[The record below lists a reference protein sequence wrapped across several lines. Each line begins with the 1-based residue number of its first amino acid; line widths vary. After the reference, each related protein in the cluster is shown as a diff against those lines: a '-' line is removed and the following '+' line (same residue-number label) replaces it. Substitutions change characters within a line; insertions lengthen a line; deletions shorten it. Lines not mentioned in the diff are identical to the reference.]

1 MKFKIRFADQ
11 IVGFFSLLA
20 MALLI
25 AFVFAL
31 GASQNWFVKKNIYYT
46 YFPSGAGFSVGMD
59 VTYKGF
65 PIGKISDV
73 DLEGSAARIEFYVL
87 EDYAEYAKEFSLVEL
102 ITSPIGLGSSFVF
115 HPGRGT
121 EIIPSG
127 SEIFRI
133 DSTTGRQFITAKKIA
148 LEVQEDSIGVMMKK
162 VSSIMDNV
170 NLLLVNLNSALSG
183 REDTATP
190 IKQIIANL
198 NEITKN
204 ISALTGTLNN
214 DSGAVPALLG
224 NQLTTDISD
233 VLKNISL
240 VSDELTSISGS
251 ADVLV
256 SNAVPEIDS
265 ALLQLNSILIEVQD
279 VLTGVKNNAFIRG
292 GVPDRTSGKASTSQL
307 RSEDF

>member
-20 MALLI
+20 LAMLLGFI
-25 AFVFAL
+25 FAL
-31 GASQNWFVKKNIYYT
+31 GASQKWFVKKNIYYT
-46 YFPSGAGFSVGMD
+46 YFPTGAGFSVGMD

-65 PIGKISDV
+65 PIGKIRNV
-73 DLEGSAARIEFYVL
+73 DLEGSTARIEFYIL
-87 EDYAEYAKEFSLVEL
+87 DDYTEYAKEYSLVEL

-115 HPGRGT
+115 HPGKGS

-127 SEIFRI
+127 SEIYRI
-133 DSTTGRQFITAKKIA
+133 DSITGQKFIAEKKIR
-148 LEVQEDSIGVMMKK
+148 LEVQEDSIGVLMKK

-170 NLLLVNLNSALSG
+170 NMLLFNVNAALSG

-190 IKQIIANL
+190 IKQIIGNL

-204 ISALTGTLNN
+204 LSSLTGTLNN
-214 DSGAVPALLG
+214 ESGAVPALLG

-233 VLKNISL
+233 VLKNISV

-251 ADVLV
+251 ADILV

-279 VLTGVKNNAFIRG
+279 VLTGVKNNALIRG
-292 GVPDRTSGKASTSQL
+292 GVPDRASGKASTSQL
-307 RSEDF
+307 RNGDF